1 MHKARL
7 NQDSKAAH
15 KARQLFR
22 EIDLYEMSGWSIHCL
37 TDCQIISLSQL
48 LPIREAISSTFL
60 LLSSFFLSFFSMSSK
75 INC

>member
-1 MHKARL
+1 MRLRGRDGGAHDRLHWMHKARL

-37 TDCQIISLSQL
+37 TDCQIIS
-48 LPIREAISSTFL
+48 IVTYT
-60 LLSSFFLSFFSMSSK
+60 
-75 INC
+75 